1 MRKISSHKYFVLVF
15 PHGALTGSS
24 PFPVL
29 HSRRTK
35 RKAIELRFIA
45 LFIFDSLL
53 NSPILV
59 QQRY

>member
-45 LFIFDSLL
+45 LLIIYGFAELA
-53 NSPILV
+53 
-59 QQRY
+59 